1 VHNCP
6 GLDATDVPEPTSER
20 LSVDYQP
27 YAEHLN
33 GLVRTLV
40 DGDPSATAINA
51 EAVDEALGDG
61 APAALRRLGTLQD
74 RQHTGAFFAS
84 PELADLAWG
93 PLLPTIDKNSII
105 VDPSCGAGSL
115 LIPPLRALLSHADPL
130 KAADQIRGCDLVSAF
145 IEATRARLM
154 LTVAS
159 SHPSLEQRDL
169 GNLQFPWVQQ
179 GNALMHMERL
189 LDGATH
195 VALSPPYE
203 LITAPEGCTWAKGK
217 ITQAA
222 LFTETTIRHMPADSR
237 MVTILPKILQKGP
250 RYAKWR
256 HAIRQMANV
265 DQVINWGIFDSH
277 SWDVVF
283 LMYLTKRGTGQS
295 PIPRGLSEW
304 SRSTT
309 VARVARSVATRW
321 GRP

>member
-20 LSVDYQP
+20 LSTDYQP

-33 GLVRTLV
+33 ELVRALV
-40 DGDPSATAINA
+40 HGGPSATEVNA

-61 APAALRRLGTLQD
+61 APAALRRLGALQD

-115 LIPPLRALLSHADPL
+115 LIPPLRTLLSHADPL
-130 KAADQIRGCDLVSAF
+130 RAADQIRGCDLVSAF

-159 SHPSLEQRDL
+159 SQPSLEQWDL

-179 GNALMHMERL
+179 GNALMRMEQL

-195 VALSPPYE
+195 IALSPPYE
-203 LITAPEGCTWAKGK
+203 EVTAPAGCTWGKGK

-222 LFTETTIRHMPADSR
+222 LFTEAAVRHMPVDSR
-237 MVTILPKILQKGP
+237 MVVILPKILQKGR

-256 HAIRQMANV
+256 HVIRQMANV
-265 DQVINWGIFDSH
+265 DQVIDWGIFDSH

-283 LMYLTKRGTGQS
+283 LMYLTKRRTAQS
-295 PIPRGLSEW
+295 PIPRGLSGW
-304 SRSTT
+304 S
-309 VARVARSVATRW
+309 RSVATRW

>member
-1 VHNCP
+1 MHSWSP
-6 GLDATDVPEPTSER
+6 GLDAANVPEPTSER
-20 LSVDYQP
+20 LSVDYRP

-33 GLVRTLV
+33 DLVRTVV
-40 DGDPSATAINA
+40 DGDRPATEISA

-61 APAALRRLGTLQD
+61 APAALRRLGTLED

-84 PELADLAWG
+84 PELADLAWA

-115 LIPPLRALLSHADPL
+115 LIPPLRTLLSHADPL
-130 KAADQIRGCDLVSAF
+130 HAAGQIRGCDLVSTF
-145 IEATRARLM
+145 VEAARARLM

-159 SHPSLEQRDL
+159 SQPSLEQRDL
-169 GNLQFPWVQQ
+169 GNLQFSGVQQ
-179 GNALMHMERL
+179 GDALAHMEHL

-222 LFTETTIRHMPADSR
+222 LFTEATVRHMPPGSR
-237 MVTILPKILQKGP
+237 IVTILPKILQKGP

-256 HAIRQMANV
+256 HVMRQMANV
-265 DQVINWGIFDSH
+265 DRVINWGIFDSH

-283 LMYLTKRGTGQS
+283 LMYLTKRGTEQV
-295 PIPRGLSEW
+295 PRGLSDL
-304 SRSTT
+304 SRSTP
-309 VARVARSVATRW
+309 VARLARSVATRW